1 MSKEKMEIAEGWRIV
16 IDCLERNSFYSIT
29 WSNSSMVL
37 ERISD
42 GVIVVK
48 DYYNGNIISNKMDLV
63 VKDNS
68 K

>member
-16 IDCLERNSFYSIT
+16 IDCLERNSF
-29 WSNSSMVL
+29 MVL

-48 DYYNGNIISNKMDLV
+48 DYYNGNIISNKMDLF